1 MLRHVNRAGSL
12 IPWWIHEYSDV
23 LTIESFLGDVEKIQF
38 ALIVATSCQ
47 NSHKNAWRKKW
58 IFVINV
64 FCKSCSGLN
73 IAAGMRR
80 PLPQMH
86 CHRYPPA
93 KLNKSKRK
101 ERHVLFAYFCF
112 GFIGAK
118 NKDVCLFCVNVYS
131 LNHKTTWHIF
141 HNNRNIFSVF
151 RRIDARNLWDDANQ
165 FVAFVDQGRVGYGL
179 QVKFLVSGKSQCE
192 QIWRKNSGQISV
204 ASKGDRFVKA

>member
-1 MLRHVNRAGSL
+1 MNTWVKWRVVDVDG
-12 IPWWIHEYSDV
+12 IH
-23 LTIESFLGDVEKIQF
+23 LGDVEKIQF
-38 ALIVATSCQ
+38 ALVVA
-47 NSHKNAWRKKW
+47 NLLKNAWRKKW

-101 ERHVLFAYFCF
+101 ERHVLFPYFCF

-118 NKDVCLFCVNVYS
+118 IKMFAYFLQTCIHSIIKLYGICR
-131 LNHKTTWHIF
+131 HIS
-141 HNNRNIFSVF
+141 HSNCIFQFSEEWMQENSGN
-151 RRIDARNLWDDANQ
+151 DAIQ
-165 FVAFVDQGRVGYGL
+165 FTAFVDQGRVGYGL
-179 QVKFLVSGKSQCE
+179 HVKFLVSGKSQCE
-192 QIWRKNSGQISV
+192 QIWRKKLG
-204 ASKGDRFVKA
+204 ADFCCK

>member
-1 MLRHVNRAGSL
+1 MNTWVKWRVVDVDG
-12 IPWWIHEYSDV
+12 IH
-23 LTIESFLGDVEKIQF
+23 LGDVEKIQF
-38 ALIVATSCQ
+38 ALVVAIYCQ

-101 ERHVLFAYFCF
+101 ERHVLFPYFCF

-118 NKDVCLFCVNVYS
+118 IKMFAYFLQTCIHSIIKLYGIC
-131 LNHKTTWHIF
+131 WHIS
-141 HNNRNIFSVF
+141 HSNCIFQFSEEWMQETAEMTRF
-151 RRIDARNLWDDANQ
+151 NLPLSWTKAEW
-165 FVAFVDQGRVGYGL
+165 VMGYKWSFWFQENL
-179 QVKFLVSGKSQCE
+179 NVNKSE
-192 QIWRKNSGQISV
+192 EKNSGQISV
-204 ASKGDRFVKA
+204 ASKGDFVKV

>member
-1 MLRHVNRAGSL
+1 MNTWVKWRVVDVDG
-12 IPWWIHEYSDV
+12 IH
-23 LTIESFLGDVEKIQF
+23 LGDVEKIQF
-38 ALIVATSCQ
+38 ALVVAISCQ
-47 NSHKNAWRKKW
+47 NAHKNAWRKKW

-101 ERHVLFAYFCF
+101 ERHVLFPYFCF

-118 NKDVCLFCVNVYS
+118 IKMFAYFLQTCIHSIIKLYGICRDIS
-131 LNHKTTWHIF
+131 
-141 HNNRNIFSVF
+141 HNNCIFQFSEEWMQENSEMTRFNLPLSWTRQSGLWVTCEVF
-151 RRIDARNLWDDANQ
+151 GFRKISMWTILKKKTR
-165 FVAFVDQGRVGYGL
+165 GRFRL
-179 QVKFLVSGKSQCE
+179 QVKE
-192 QIWRKNSGQISV
+192 I
-204 ASKGDRFVKA
+204 DFVKV